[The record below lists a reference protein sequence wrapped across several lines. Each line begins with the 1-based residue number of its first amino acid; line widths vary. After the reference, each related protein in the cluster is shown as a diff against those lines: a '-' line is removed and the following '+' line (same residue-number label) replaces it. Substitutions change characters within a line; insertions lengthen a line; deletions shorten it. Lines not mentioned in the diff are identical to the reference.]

1 MPKNTKKGYSV
12 FQKADFEPKTRG
24 ATLGAEAPRPAKGR
38 SLRGHVAIKILLQ
51 LIKKHTHKKHKHK
64 RNIKNTCP
72 KLLFLNLKIKK

>member
-1 MPKNTKKGYSV
+1 MKKTQKRGTV
-12 FQKADFEPKTRG
+12 FFRKRILSQETRG